1 MDPYLQQQLFVE
13 TLVVH
18 PRLLNRDLFQVLKRM
33 IIEKYPQTYKNIGY
47 IFNVTITNILDNRLN
62 NSGQV
67 VFDVQ
72 FRADVYIPTINHVFQ
87 AILQKSAIS
96 KYKWVDIGPLKIFVQ
111 GFADDSVTRSTP
123 EGCDNVTPE
132 DKVTVQITNVK
143 VDNTICFGVIKSTPE
158 GCDNDNERLTPRT
171 NW

>member
-1 MDPYLQQQLFVE
+1 MDPYLKQQLFVE

-18 PRLLNRDLFQVLKRM
+18 PSLLNHDLFQVLKRM

-87 AILQKSAIS
+87 AILKKSAIS

-111 GFADDSVTRSTP
+111 GFADDSVI
-123 EGCDNVTPE
+123 NKLVTI
-132 DKVTVQITNVK
+132 QITNVK
-143 VDNTICFGVIKSTPE
+143 VDNTICFGTLIGFPSGLE
-158 GCDNDNERLTPRT
+158 
-171 NW
+171 

>member
-1 MDPYLQQQLFVE
+1 MDPYLKQQLFVE

-18 PRLLNRDLFQVLKRM
+18 PRLLNHDLFQVLKRM

-87 AILQKSAIS
+87 GILKKSAIS

-111 GFADDSVTRSTP
+111 GFADDS
-123 EGCDNVTPE
+123 EGCDNDNDNERLTPE

-143 VDNTICFGVIKSTPE
+143 VDNTICFGVILKQH
-158 GCDNDNERLTPRT
+158 
-171 NW
+171 

>member
-1 MDPYLQQQLFVE
+1 MDPYLKQQLFAYLEQQLFVE

-47 IFNVTITNILDNRLN
+47 IFNVTITKISDNRLN

-72 FRADVYIPTINHVFQ
+72 FRADVYIPTINHVFRG
-87 AILQKSAIS
+87 ILQKSAIS

-111 GFADDSVTRSTP
+111 GFADDS
-123 EGCDNVTPE
+123 DNE
-132 DKVTVQITNVK
+132 VTVQITDVK
-143 VDNTICFGVIKSTPE
+143 VDNTICFGVILPNQTYVSY
-158 GCDNDNERLTPRT
+158 
-171 NW
+171 

>member
-1 MDPYLQQQLFVE
+1 MDPYLKQQLFVE

-18 PRLLNRDLFQVLKRM
+18 PSLLNHDLFQVLKRM
-33 IIEKYPQTYKNIGY
+33 IVEKYPQTYKNIGY
-47 IFNVTITNILDNRLN
+47 IFNVTIANILDNRLN

-87 AILQKSAIS
+87 AILKKSAIS

-111 GFADDSVTRSTP
+111 GFADDSVI
-123 EGCDNVTPE
+123 NKLVTI
-132 DKVTVQITNVK
+132 QITNVK
-143 VDNTICFGVIKSTPE
+143 VDNTICFGTLM
-158 GCDNDNERLTPRT
+158 G
-171 NW
+171 

>member
-1 MDPYLQQQLFVE
+1 MDPYLKQQLFVE

-18 PRLLNRDLFQVLKRM
+18 PRLLNHDLFQVLKRM

-72 FRADVYIPTINHVFQ
+72 FRADVYIPKINHVFQ
-87 AILQKSAIS
+87 AILKKSAIS

-111 GFADDSVTRSTP
+111 GFADDSVTRCPSGNERLTP
-123 EGCDNVTPE
+123 EGSGINKLVTI
-132 DKVTVQITNVK
+132 QITNVK
-143 VDNTICFGVIKSTPE
+143 VDNTICFGTLISFPS
-158 GCDNDNERLTPRT
+158 G
-171 NW
+171 

>member
-1 MDPYLQQQLFVE
+1 MDPYLKQQLFVE

-18 PRLLNRDLFQVLKRM
+18 PRLLNHDLFQVLKRM

-47 IFNVTITNILDNRLN
+47 IFNVTITHILDNRLN

-87 AILQKSAIS
+87 GILKKSAIS

-111 GFADDSVTRSTP
+111 GFTDDSVTRSTP
-123 EGCDNVTPE
+123 EGCDNERLTPE
-132 DKVTVQITNVK
+132 GSGINKLVTVQITNVK
-143 VDNTICFGVIKSTPE
+143 VDNTICFGTLI
-158 GCDNDNERLTPRT
+158 G
-171 NW
+171 